1 MKDVCIFYN
10 FSEICFS
17 RKLVNHLHIFTSSQQ
32 SCLYPIKIFHCTGI
46 QDIMVNSY
54 NNDYQICK
62 NSTVVL
68 NGINHMVKIND
79 YGTK

>member
-1 MKDVCIFYN
+1 
-10 FSEICFS
+10 
-17 RKLVNHLHIFTSSQQ
+17 
-32 SCLYPIKIFHCTGI
+32 
-46 QDIMVNSY
+46 MVNSY